1 MTWFRPGL
9 IIVGVILLL
18 STLVQTPSAAGQFQW
33 SGVRHEA
40 GLRLVYGKSIQEADV
55 RLVGVLP
62 RFGWVLVK
70 PGSPWLAGFGIS
82 FVLEGIFTAVQ
93 AEKNG
98 VELGLTPLLRLTYPW
113 ARQVLLFVEGGAGVI
128 GEFFDSP
135 AVPHTF
141 NFTPQ
146 IGGGLEVALAG
157 NLGLVLAYR
166 YRHSSN
172 AGLYE
177 DNPAFDVHL
186 FQAGLSYYF

>member
-1 MTWFRPGL
+1 MPRNRWLGIVAGLLTVWLWPGPARGAEFRFA
-9 IIVGVILLL
+9 
-18 STLVQTPSAAGQFQW
+18 T
-33 SGVRHEA
+33 VRHEA
-40 GLRLVYGKSIQEADV
+40 GLRLVYGKNTKDADV
-55 RLVGVLP
+55 RLAGVLP
-62 RFGWVLVK
+62 RFGWVLVR
-70 PGSPWLAGFGIS
+70 PGSPWLAGLGVS
-82 FVLEGIFTAVQ
+82 FLLEGIFTAVQ

-98 VELGLTPLLRLTYPW
+98 VELGLTPLIRLSYPCG
-113 ARQVLLFVEGGAGVI
+113 RQVLLFAEGGAGVI

-146 IGGGLEVALAG
+146 IGGGLEVAVTQ

-166 YRHSSN
+166 FRHVSN

>member
-1 MTWFRPGL
+1 MTRFRAGSVTL
-9 IIVGVILLL
+9 AVILLVGL
-18 STLVQTPSAAGQFQW
+18 WQGTAAAGHFHW
-33 SGVRHEA
+33 SDVRYEA
-40 GLRLVYGKSIQEADV
+40 GLRLVYGKSTRSADV
-55 RLVGVLP
+55 RVVGILP

-70 PGSPWLAGFGIS
+70 PGSPWLAGLGVS

-113 ARQVLLFVEGGAGVI
+113 GRPLLVFVEGGAGVI

-146 IGGGLEVALAG
+146 VGGGLEVSLAR

-186 FQAGLSYYF
+186 FQAGLSYFF

>member
-1 MTWFRPGL
+1 MPTFGWKWGIL
-9 IIVGVILLL
+9 AGALAVGLL
-18 STLVQTPSAAGQFQW
+18 SVSAGAGEFRFA
-33 SGVRHEA
+33 SMRHEA
-40 GLRLVYGKSIQEADV
+40 GLRLLYGKNIKDADV

-70 PGSPWLAGFGIS
+70 PGSPWLAGLGVS

-93 AEKNG
+93 AEKDG

-113 ARQVLLFVEGGAGVI
+113 GRQALLFVEGGAGVI

-135 AVPHTF
+135 AMPHTF

-146 IGGGLEVALAG
+146 VGGGLEVALAR

-177 DNPAFDVHL
+177 NNPAFDVHL